1 MIPVK
6 SQETLEKE
14 SQAVSRDPSHS
25 KPEGKQTTY
34 GSPPKLGI
42 IFLIRRRQ
50 CEQVLMW
57 SCPLSGQSTNKIYE
71 RSLQALL
78 CLSSVAASSP
88 AYVLVWLA
96 SLAQIGELSRSL
108 LQDKSSKPE
117 ILIYTYWKLTKAAIQ
132 RVTEHRTDTANTDWQ
147 CENG

>member
-57 SCPLSGQSTNKIYE
+57 SCP
-71 RSLQALL
+71 
-78 CLSSVAASSP
+78 
-88 AYVLVWLA
+88 
-96 SLAQIGELSRSL
+96 
-108 LQDKSSKPE
+108 
-117 ILIYTYWKLTKAAIQ
+117 
-132 RVTEHRTDTANTDWQ
+132 
-147 CENG
+147 